1 MLTRVNELSD
11 PSMMISAII
20 VDDDRERLYS
30 IMVKTNKVQ
39 TEVGIKLIQVGSY
52 LYALD
57 HKKCEVA

>member
-1 MLTRVNELSD
+1 MMMSVIVVN
-11 PSMMISAII
+11 
-20 VDDDRERLYS
+20 DDRERLYP

-57 HKKCEVA
+57 HFSIVKEM